1 MASMWDRQTEG
12 DLVAAW
18 RRGDQEAARE
28 VVARFGPTLLRVAL
42 ALCPRAEDA
51 EEVVQDAL
59 LRAHRALG
67 SFDPTRGALHAWL
80 IGITANR
87 ARQVRRGLARYS
99 RLLTRMTRD
108 SFVAVSTPASP
119 LRGDLDL
126 ARRRLATLP
135 PREREAFVLVEIE
148 ELSSTEAA
156 RAMGIADSTV
166 RVLVTRARARLQRK
180 SDLPQAL
187 PVRAE
192 GRGR

>member
-1 MASMWDRQTEG
+1 MWDRQTEA

-28 VVARFGPTLLRVAL
+28 VVAQFGPTLLRVAL

-59 LRAHRALG
+59 MSAHRALPG
-67 SFDPTRGALHAWL
+67 FDPKRGTLHAWL

-99 RLLTRMTRD
+99 RALARLGGD
-108 SFVAVSTPASP
+108 SFIAVSTPAAP
-119 LRGDLDL
+119 LRGDLEL
-126 ARRRLATLP
+126 ARRRLAALP
-135 PREREAFVLVEIE
+135 AREREAFVLVEIE
-148 ELSSTEAA
+148 ELSSTDAG
-156 RAMGIADSTV
+156 RAMGISDSTV
-166 RVLVTRARARLQRK
+166 RVLVTRARARLHGASERLHR
-180 SDLPQAL
+180 LPT
-187 PVRAE
+187 RAE

>member
-1 MASMWDRQTEG
+1 MASMWDRQPEE
-12 DLVAAW
+12 DLVTAW

-59 LRAHRALG
+59 LRAHRAVET
-67 SFDPTRGALHAWL
+67 FDPARGVLQAWL

-87 ARQVRRGLARYS
+87 ARQVRRGLARYAL
-99 RLLTRMTRD
+99 LLTRISRD
-108 SFVAVSTPASP
+108 SFVVSTPAAP
-119 LRGDLDL
+119 LHGDLEL

-156 RAMGIADSTV
+156 RAMRISDSTV

-180 SDLPQAL
+180 SDLSHAFPA
-187 PVRAE
+187 RAE
-192 GRGR
+192 GRER